1 MRSLVFIVLLVS
13 FLGCQTSQPALEPV
27 PTAPAAAASP
37 APPSEPGVRVLF
49 DGTSLEDWTETNFG
63 FDGSTS
69 LEDSLLV
76 LGMTDYMAGVTWT
89 GAPLPTLNYE
99 ITWEAKRVDGG
110 DFFSAITFPVGDGH
124 MSFINGGWGGSIIGL
139 SSIDGLDASENETRN
154 FRRFQSDQWY
164 AFRLQVTDTDI
175 NVWINERPVVEFEH
189 VGRAL
194 SIRVEMDNSRP
205 LGFASWRTRSA
216 LRNIQLR
223 VL

>member
-1 MRSLVFIVLLVS
+1 MRRLVFIALLVGL
-13 FLGCQTSQPALEPV
+13 LGCQTSQPAVEPAAT
-27 PTAPAAAASP
+27 TAPVAEPASP
-37 APPSEPGVRVLF
+37 PADPGVRVLF
-49 DGTSLEDWTETNFG
+49 DGTSRANWTETNFG

-76 LGMTDYMAGVTWT
+76 LDMTDYMAGVTWT
-89 GAPLPTLNYE
+89 GDALPTLNYE

-164 AFRLQVTDTDI
+164 AFRLRVTDTDI
-175 NVWINERPVVEFEH
+175 NIWINERPVVEFEH
-189 VGRAL
+189 AGRVL

-205 LGFASWRTRSA
+205 LGFASWRTQSA

-223 VL
+223 TL